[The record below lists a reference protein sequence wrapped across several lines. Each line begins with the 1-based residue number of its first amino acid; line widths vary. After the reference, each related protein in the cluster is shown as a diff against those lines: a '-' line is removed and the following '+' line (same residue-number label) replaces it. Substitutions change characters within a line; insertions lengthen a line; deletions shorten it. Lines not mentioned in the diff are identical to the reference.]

1 MPQISA
7 ETDDA
12 PSIFHNNA
20 DTIRVMNRFYGLMGR
35 LCLLALLFLTPE
47 LYAAVPIHEGS
58 LAYRGTNPAEA
69 RIRLLAAARSFLG
82 VPYRFGGTD
91 RRGMDC
97 SGFVYVSFR
106 EAFRYTIP
114 RTSQAMYNWAQRI
127 PTSELQP
134 GDLVFFVTVGTR
146 VSHVGI
152 YVGEGR
158 FIHSASDGPNT
169 GVIYS
174 RLDESFWQ
182 RTFRSAGRA
191 LPWNEEVYRDMRSP
205 QNGNASRSRR
215 ATPKGH
221 SGSNEW
227 SGPPAQSRRWEGPGF
242 FAGVGSAWI
251 WGGGGE
257 GTPSAFRGISAL
269 GTAGYKW
276 TTYRVALEIRPQ
288 WDNSLEVFRLPL
300 TLSLGTDRFQ
310 VFAGPAYTFGEPRFE
325 LQDGERRYQGGWGW
339 LWEFGFSSAFPPILI
354 GPGGLSL
361 FGELAWQS
369 YQRQEGQDF
378 RFRSDLAANLRVSTG
393 LRYLW
398 RL

>member
-1 MPQISA
+1 MMKS
-7 ETDDA
+7 
-12 PSIFHNNA
+12 
-20 DTIRVMNRFYGLMGR
+20 FYGPSR
-35 LCLLALLFLTPE
+35 LFRFLGFLFSTFPFLALLLLAPE
-47 LYAAVPIHEGS
+47 LYASAPIHEGS

-69 RIRLLAAARSFLG
+69 RASLLASARTFLG

-114 RTSQAMYNWAQRI
+114 RTSQGMYNWAQRI
-127 PTSELQP
+127 PRSELQP

-158 FIHSASDGPNT
+158 FIHSASAGPNT

-191 LPWNEEVYRDMRSP
+191 LPWDERIARDMAAAQGGGGDGGGSWFRRIMPREYTDSP
-205 QNGNASRSRR
+205 ANFARPR
-215 ATPKGH
+215 P
-221 SGSNEW
+221 
-227 SGPPAQSRRWEGPGF
+227 RWTDEGF
-242 FAGVGSAWI
+242 FAGFGAAWI
-251 WGGGGE
+251 WAGGGE
-257 GTPSAFRGISAL
+257 GMPSAFRGISAMA
-269 GTAGYKW
+269 TAGYRW
-276 TTYRVALEIRPQ
+276 SNHRLGLELRPQ
-288 WDNSLEVFRLPL
+288 WDDSLEVLRLPL

-310 VFAGPAYTFGEPRFE
+310 VFAGPAYIFGEPAFQLRN
-325 LQDGERRYQGGWGW
+325 GPRRYRGGWGW
-339 LWEFGFSSAFPPILI
+339 LWELGFSSALPPILI

-361 FGELAWQS
+361 FGEMAWQS
-369 YQRQEGQDF
+369 YETTGGQNF
-378 RFRSDLAANLRVSTG
+378 RFRPDVGANLRLSTG

>member
-1 MPQISA
+1 MFRHSCP
-7 ETDDA
+7 
-12 PSIFHNNA
+12 
-20 DTIRVMNRFYGLMGR
+20 
-35 LCLLALLFLTPE
+35 LAFLVLAFLVLAPE
-47 LYAAVPIHEGS
+47 LYAAVPIHERS

-69 RIRLLAAARSFLG
+69 RLRLLATARTFLG

-106 EAFRYTIP
+106 EALSYPIP
-114 RTSQAMYNWAQRI
+114 RTSQAMYNWAHRI

-152 YVGEGR
+152 YVGGHR

-191 LPWNEEVYRDMRSP
+191 LPWDEGVARDMASAQNEE
-205 QNGNASRSRR
+205 ASRPRR
-215 ATPKGH
+215 AMPKGH
-221 SGSNEW
+221 SGSSEWAEPARQRLRW
-227 SGPPAQSRRWEGPGF
+227 SGQGF
-242 FAGVGSAWI
+242 FAGFGAAWI

-257 GTPSAFRGISAL
+257 GMPSAFRGISAL
-269 GTAGYKW
+269 ATAGYKW
-276 TTYRVALEIRPQ
+276 SNYRVGLELRPQ
-288 WDNSLEVFRLPL
+288 WDASLEVFRLPL

-310 VFAGPAYTFGEPRFE
+310 VFAGPAYIFGEPRFR
-325 LQDGERRYQGGWGW
+325 LRDGDRRYIGGWGW
-339 LWEFGFSSAFPPILI
+339 LWEIGFSSAFPPVLI

-369 YQRQEGQDF
+369 YQVADGQSF
-378 RFRSDLAANLRVSTG
+378 RFRPDVAANLRVSTG

>member
-1 MPQISA
+1 MKKMDSISPGTILLMMPG
-7 ETDDA
+7 
-12 PSIFHNNA
+12 
-20 DTIRVMNRFYGLMGR
+20 RFC
-35 LCLLALLFLTPE
+35 CLLVFLLLTSG
-47 LYAAVPIHEGS
+47 LSAAVPIHERS

-69 RIRLLAAARSFLG
+69 RVQLLAAARSFLG

-114 RTSQAMYNWAQRI
+114 RTSQGMYNWAQRI
-127 PTSELQP
+127 PTAELQP

-152 YVGEGR
+152 YVGGGR

-174 RLDESFWQ
+174 RLDESFWH

-191 LPWNEEVYRDMRSP
+191 LPWNEEVARDMTASR
-205 QNGNASRSRR
+205 NGEPSRSRR

-221 SGSNEW
+221 AGSSEW
-227 SGPPAQSRRWEGPGF
+227 GGGQTRRWTDPGL
-242 FAGVGSAWI
+242 FAGVGAAWI
-251 WGGGGE
+251 WGGEGE
-257 GTPSAFRGISAL
+257 GAPSAFRGVSAL
-269 GTAGYKW
+269 GTAGYRW
-276 TTYRVALEIRPQ
+276 TTYRIALELRPQ
-288 WDNSLEVFRLPL
+288 WDNSLHVFRLPL

-310 VFAGPAYTFGEPRFE
+310 VFAGRAYIFGEPRFE
-325 LQDGERRYQGGWGW
+325 LRDGERRYQGGWGW
-339 LWEFGFSSAFPPILI
+339 LWEFGFSTAFPPMSI

-369 YQRQEGQDF
+369 YQRQGGQDF
-378 RFRSDLAANLRVSTG
+378 RFRPDLAANLRVSTG